1 MEKPGKYFSIQ
12 HGDDLELPNEV
23 VLDLMLQVFSRG
35 ACFHFRAK
43 GLSMAPFIKDGDWIT
58 VQPLKAERS
67 LLGKIVAYIQPG
79 RGDLVV
85 HRVIRHQGGEYL
97 IQGDNHSGE
106 PDRLNGC
113 EAILGSVIAIKRQG
127 REIKFGLGPERY
139 LIALLGQARLLPRIL
154 QLLRGIKHSGR

>member
-1 MEKPGKYFSIQ
+1 
-12 HGDDLELPNEV
+12 
-23 VLDLMLQVFSRG
+23 
-35 ACFHFRAK
+35 
-43 GLSMAPFIKDGDWIT
+43 MAPFIKDGDWIT

-127 REIKFGLGPERY
+127 REIKFGLGHERY